1 MKADL
6 SRAIDEA
13 TQASKAF
20 EAAIETIQQAQAR
33 VAAVTKGTDDE
44 LVKQVKSDWGAAH
57 AQLVE
62 AGEAITA
69 GTSAGREFLNQI

>member
-1 MKADL
+1 
-6 SRAIDEA
+6 
-13 TQASKAF
+13 
-20 EAAIETIQQAQAR
+20 
-33 VAAVTKGTDDE
+33 VTKGTDDE